1 MEDQALIEQYAQH
14 GSESAFAELTQRY
27 EGFVFSTALRQVR
40 DADLARDVVQN
51 VFLCFA
57 RKAGSLGRE
66 PILAG
71 WLGRATRFE
80 ALKVLRERR
89 RRGQREEVFVA
100 DATEFETAPHAEDC
114 VMEEVHEALQGLGD
128 KDRRALMLRFAEGK
142 SLKEA
147 ALILGISED
156 AAQKRIARA
165 VEKLR
170 VVLARKGLS
179 SASLAAL
186 LGAPA
191 FSTGV
196 TAATV
201 AASTTGASVFVTL
214 SPLLAMAKLKVVAI
228 TCAAAA
234 LTVTPFAIHYLKSD
248 PVNPSATEAVSPP
261 QKPGPTEN
269 RETAE
274 ARSEAAALR
283 TEVAALRS
291 ELKVVKEAPQEVQPA
306 VPEPDPM
313 TALKQRVLNS
323 KNDPRDRVKALG
335 ELRDRN
341 GRDAQVAA
349 AMATLA
355 RSTTDSTI
363 RADIFRQLSGMKD
376 PTLKPVLI
384 EALKQDASDEVR
396 GEAAETLAAYGDD
409 PAVVALL
416 TEVSRADADSDVRE
430 QAVEALVKNAP
441 ANVLQRIQ
449 NDPQATDLE
458 LYHST
463 SALRKQVGA
472 DKSQAAL
479 LLNVLKESK
488 IPDLRKEIVEDLGKH
503 YGSIPEVSEWMDHL
517 ANTEQDPKVRR
528 EAAKFSTK
536 GLR

>member
-214 SPLLAMAKLKVVAI
+214 SPFLAMAKLKVVAI

-269 RETAE
+269 REAAE

-313 TALKQRVLNS
+313 TALKRVLNS

-528 EAAKFSTK
+528 EAVKFSTK
-536 GLR
+536 GPR